1 MKQPF
6 ASSARFQGGVDPE
19 AGAAKSP
26 GQACPR
32 SPGPRQR
39 RAPARGPLHSIENAA
54 SDRDGSPIS
63 LDGLNLLSHDSQSR
77 QIASDLVQSVW
88 RQGRSLWRDQR
99 IELPGGFAEA
109 GVEVPDSQPEPLGL
123 HAVDDSS
130 AFAHQAL
137 ALAARPLGVLF
148 LGHGDR
154 PCCSVRTRRAAS
166 PETLS
171 LAWPCRDGRS
181 SNGDAYATPPRSSDG
196 SRCLHTP
203 SAQPTSQPK
212 AYGADGSRA

>member
-1 MKQPF
+1 M
-6 ASSARFQGGVDPE
+6 ASIPKRARQNLLDKHVRGL
-19 AGAAKSP
+19 
-26 GQACPR
+26 QAHANDARQHEDHCIR
-32 SPGPRQR
+32 SRTR
-39 RAPARGPLHSIENAA
+39 RLT
-54 SDRDGSPIS
+54 DTGSPIS